1 MSIEHHIGKKKQ
13 WYYALLRNDVKT
25 CDKFYNNKLTSR
37 QVLQQQ
43 THITFFMT

>member
-25 CDKFYNNKLTSR
+25 CDKFYNNKLTSLSSWR
-37 QVLQQQ
+37 EDWNMIL
-43 THITFFMT
+43 IDI